1 MKKSKKALIRILL
14 VIFVASD
21 LFVITSNASP
31 IYIKARCAIAMDS
44 KTGIVLF
51 EQNGN
56 FITPMASTTKIMT
69 SLVAIKYG
77 DLNKK
82 VEISKNAASVRGSKV
97 GYREKEQITIKEL
110 LYGLMLRSGNDAAIA
125 LAEGISGSVDEYMEL
140 MNEYAEEI
148 GAVNS
153 HFETPHG
160 LDSQNHYCTAY
171 DLALITCKAKEEDLF
186 EKIVS
191 SKDVDAGE
199 YNFTRSYHNINK
211 ILYHIPNA
219 NGVKTGYT
227 GGAGKCLVTSVNVN
241 KSDIVF
247 VLIDCPGRWGETSRM
262 YDYCMKNYEYKEIAK
277 KGTKLSEFV
286 LDGEELVGFV
296 APTDVVVPIKKGME
310 VTFKAYSPSTIPK
323 VINEGDKLGK
333 LEIFQGEEKIL
344 DLPLEADKSYKKSKD
359 KFLKNIMEKLKK

>member
-1 MKKSKKALIRILL
+1 MFLE
-14 VIFVASD
+14 IFIVSN
-21 LFVITSNASP
+21 LFCITSNASP

-82 VEISKNAASVRGSKV
+82 VEISKKAASVRGSRV
-97 GYREKEQITIKEL
+97 GYKEKEKITIKEL

-171 DLALITCKAKEEDLF
+171 DLALITCKAKEEELF

-191 SKDVDAGE
+191 SKDVDASQ

-211 ILYHIPNA
+211 ILYQIPNA

-227 GGAGKCLVTSVNVN
+227 GGAGKCLVTSVKVN
-241 KSDIVF
+241 DSDIIF

-262 YDYCMKNYEYKEIAK
+262 YEYCMNNYEYKEIAR
-277 KGTKLSEFV
+277 KGAELSEV
-286 LDGEELVGFV
+286 IINEEESIGLVT
-296 APTDVVVPIKKGME
+296 PEDIVVPIKKGME
-310 VTFKAYSPSTIPK
+310 VTFKAYAPSTIPK
-323 VINEGDKLGK
+323 NINQGDKLGK
-333 LEIFQGEEKIL
+333 LEIYQGEEMLL
-344 DLPLEADKSYKKSKD
+344 DLSLEADKSYKNSKD
-359 KFLKNIMEKLKK
+359 NFFLNLIEKIKK